1 MARDRFRQYRITRY
15 KGPPMRLPRVP
26 LMLLCALV
34 ACKRGSPDE
43 TSEAGPAGSSSAPA
57 HATSPGAKPAEPVS
71 GEYARYFV
79 DMHRFSAVFP
89 VPPESKFLPNAST
102 ATEVEAPDRS
112 AFAVVCSAPAR
123 DGHEFDRA
131 KTQTVGSGTFLSDSR
146 PSFYGTESYEVHA
159 RMTDGVVRVMLFVK
173 YSDRFCTA
181 GVELAPGVD
190 EQEAARFID
199 SFRPEPPP
207 PPAR

>member
-1 MARDRFRQYRITRY
+1 
-15 KGPPMRLPRVP
+15 MRLPRVP

-34 ACKRGSPDE
+34 ACKRSSPAE
-43 TSEAGPAGSSSAPA
+43 QSEAGPAASSSAPTA
-57 HATSPGAKPAEPVS
+57 SSSPSTSPGAKAAEPVP
-71 GEYARYFV
+71 GEYGRYFV

-89 VPPESKFLPNAST
+89 ASPEVKWLPNAST
-102 ATEVEAPDRS
+102 ATEVVAPDRS

-123 DGHEFDRA
+123 DGREFDRA
-131 KTQTVGSGTFLSDSR
+131 KAQTVGSGTFLSDSH

-159 RMTDGVVRVMLFVK
+159 RMTDGVVRVMRFVK
-173 YSDRFCTA
+173 YSNRFCNA

-199 SFRPEPPP
+199 SLRPEPPP
-207 PPAR
+207 AK

>member
-1 MARDRFRQYRITRY
+1 
-15 KGPPMRLPRVP
+15 MRLAQVP

-34 ACKRGSPDE
+34 ACKRSSPAEASD
-43 TSEAGPAGSSSAPA
+43 AGPAAPSSSAPA
-57 HATSPGAKPAEPVS
+57 TATSQGPRPADPVP
-71 GEYARYFV
+71 GEYGRYFA

-89 VPPESKFLPNAST
+89 ASPEAKWLPNGST
-102 ATEVEAPDRS
+102 GTEVVAPDRS
-112 AFAVVCSAPAR
+112 AFAIVCSAPAR

-131 KTQTVGSGTFLSDSR
+131 KAQVVGKGTFLSDSH
-146 PSFYGTESYEVHA
+146 PSFYGTDSYEVHS
-159 RMTDGVVRVMLFVK
+159 RMPDGIVRVMRFVK

-190 EQEAARFID
+190 EQEAVRFVD

-207 PPAR
+207 AK

>member
-1 MARDRFRQYRITRY
+1 
-15 KGPPMRLPRVP
+15 MRLPRVP
-26 LMLLCALV
+26 LMLLWALV
-34 ACKRGSPDE
+34 ACKRSSPAE
-43 TSEAGPAGSSSAPA
+43 PSEAGPAGSSSAPTA
-57 HATSPGAKPAEPVS
+57 ASTSPGARPAEPVP
-71 GEYARYFV
+71 GEYGRYFV

-89 VPPESKFLPNAST
+89 VSPEVKWLPNAST
-102 ATEVEAPDRS
+102 ATEVVAPDQS

-123 DGHEFDRA
+123 DGREFDRA
-131 KTQTVGSGTFLSDSR
+131 KTQAVGTGTLLSESR

-159 RMTDGVVRVMLFVK
+159 RMTDGVVRVMRFVK
-173 YSDRFCTA
+173 YTDRFCNA

-207 PPAR
+207 AK

>member
-1 MARDRFRQYRITRY
+1 
-15 KGPPMRLPRVP
+15 MRLLPVP

-34 ACKRGSPDE
+34 GCKRSSPAE
-43 TSEAGPAGSSSAPA
+43 ATEAGPATSSSSPA
-57 HATSPGAKPAEPVS
+57 GTIEPGARPGEPVP
-71 GEYARYFV
+71 GQYGRYFV

-89 VPPESKFLPNAST
+89 ASPEEKWLLNAST
-102 ATEVEAPDRS
+102 ATEVVAPDRS
-112 AFAVVCSAPAR
+112 AFAVVCSPPAR
-123 DGHEFDRA
+123 DSHEFDRA
-131 KTQTVGSGTFLSDSR
+131 KAQTVGTGTFLSDSH

-159 RMTDGVVRVMLFVK
+159 RMTDGVVRVMRFVK
-173 YSDRFCTA
+173 YADRFCNA

-207 PPAR
+207 AK

>member
-1 MARDRFRQYRITRY
+1 MRFPQ
-15 KGPPMRLPRVP
+15 VP

-34 ACKRGSPDE
+34 ACKRGSPAE
-43 TSEAGPAGSSSAPA
+43 TSEAGPAGSSSTAPTN
-57 HATSPGAKPAEPVS
+57 ATSPGARPAEPVP
-71 GEYARYFV
+71 GEYGRYFV

-89 VPPESKFLPNAST
+89 ASPQVKYLPGAST
-102 ATEVEAPDRS
+102 ATEVEAPGRS
-112 AFAVVCSAPAR
+112 AFAIVCSAPAR

-131 KTQTVGSGTFLSDSR
+131 KAQTVGSGTLLSDSR

-159 RMTDGVVRVMLFVK
+159 RMTDGVVRVMRFVK
-173 YSDRFCTA
+173 YADRFCNA

-199 SFRPEPPP
+199 SLRPEPPP
-207 PPAR
+207 AK